1 MICGKCGEDLLV
13 IYTDGLIEYYH
24 RSVCIDVLTEEE
36 R

>member
-13 IYTDGLIEYYH
+13 IWTEGSLEYHH
-24 RSVCIDVLTEEE
+24 RSVCLDLLSEEE